1 MVFLGKPV
9 PIFPDHALTFGGRPD
24 RLIDK
29 IIGQSSA
36 MSDMTLAPRRR
47 PLWRLFFMPM
57 LLLIAAAAWSA
68 FWFYSA
74 SKVDETADAWRAQEA
89 RSGRVY
95 DCARR
100 SVAGYP
106 FRLEVRCDG
115 ASVSLLAQTAEQAAT
130 RTPITAKLG
139 EILVVAQVYDPKL
152 LIAEFT
158 SPATISGP
166 GQPSMIANWSKARS
180 SVAGLPAVPQRVSLV
195 FDDPSIDRTDVS
207 PQTPLARARHI
218 ELHGRLVEGS
228 QDHPDI
234 ETVLRIEQ
242 GSVQEVHPLLAEPF
256 DADVR
261 TILTGLKD
269 FSPKPWPQRFRE
281 IQAAG
286 GHVEIVQS
294 RIQQGNLIAVASG
307 SLGLS
312 AQGRLDG
319 ELQMTVVG
327 LDKAIAALGI
337 EKMLDEGV
345 PQATLDRV
353 APGVKTADVNSLL
366 GALDRAIP
374 GLGKAVKQNANI
386 AAGAGINA
394 LGKEA
399 MLEGKKARAFP
410 LRFVDGAV
418 FLGPLKVAQTPPLF

>member
-1 MVFLGKPV
+1 
-9 PIFPDHALTFGGRPD
+9 
-24 RLIDK
+24 
-29 IIGQSSA
+29 

-47 PLWRLFFMPM
+47 PLWRLFFAPV

-74 SKVDETADAWRAQEA
+74 SKVDETADAWRAREA
-89 RSGRVY
+89 RSGRIY
-95 DCARR
+95 DCASR

-115 ASVSLLAQTAEQAAT
+115 ASVSLVSQTAGQAAT
-130 RTPITAKLG
+130 QTPITAKLG
-139 EILVVAQVYDPKL
+139 EILVVSQIYDPKL

-158 SPATISGP
+158 APATIAGP

-180 SVAGLPAVPQRVSLV
+180 SVVGLPAAPRRISLV
-195 FDDPSIDRTDVS
+195 FDDPSIDRTDIS
-207 PQTPLARARHI
+207 PQTPLARAKHI

-228 QDHPDI
+228 ALDHPTI
-234 ETVLRIEQ
+234 ETALRIEQ

-261 TILTGLKD
+261 TMLIGLKD

-294 RIQQGNLIAVASG
+294 RVQQGDLIAVASG

-312 AQGRLDG
+312 AEGRLDG
-319 ELQMTVVG
+319 ELQMTVAG
-327 LDKAIAALGI
+327 LDKVIAALGI

-353 APGVKTADVNSLL
+353 APGVKTADVNNLL

-374 GLGKAVKQNANI
+374 GLGKVVKQNANV
-386 AAGAGINA
+386 AAAAGINA

-399 MLEGKKARAFP
+399 ILEGKKARAFP

-418 FLGPLKVAQTPPLF
+418 FLGPLKVAQTPALF

>member
-1 MVFLGKPV
+1 
-9 PIFPDHALTFGGRPD
+9 
-24 RLIDK
+24 
-29 IIGQSSA
+29 

-47 PLWRLFFMPM
+47 PLWRLFFMPV

-74 SKVDETADAWRAQEA
+74 SRVDQTADAWRAQEA
-89 RSGRVY
+89 RSGRIY
-95 DCARR
+95 DCASR

-115 ASVSLLAQTAEQAAT
+115 VSVSLVSQTAGQAAT
-130 RTPITAKLG
+130 QTPITAKLG
-139 EILVVAQVYDPKL
+139 EILVVSQIYQPKL

-158 SPATISGP
+158 APATIAGP
-166 GQPSMIANWSKARS
+166 GLPSMIANWSKARS
-180 SVAGLPAVPQRVSLV
+180 SVVGLPDVPQRISLV
-195 FDDPSIDRTDVS
+195 FDDPSIDRTDIS
-207 PQTPLARARHI
+207 PPTPLARAKHV
-218 ELHGRLVEGS
+218 ELHGRLVDGS
-228 QDHPDI
+228 APGHPDI

-242 GSVQEVHPLLAEPF
+242 GSVQEVHPLLVEPF
-256 DADVR
+256 DAEVR

-269 FSPKPWPQRFRE
+269 FSPKPWPERFRE

-294 RIQQGNLIAVASG
+294 RIQQGDLIAVASG

-312 AQGRLDG
+312 AEGRLDG
-319 ELQMTVVG
+319 ELQMTVAG
-327 LDKAIAALGI
+327 LDKVIAALGI

-345 PQATLDRV
+345 PQATLDHV
-353 APGVKTADVNSLL
+353 APGVKTADVNNLL

-374 GLGKAVKQNANI
+374 GLGKVVKQNAN
-386 AAGAGINA
+386 AAAAAGINA

-399 MLEGKKARAFP
+399 TLEGRKARSFP
-410 LRFVDGAV
+410 LRFVDGAA
-418 FLGPLKVAQTPPLF
+418 FLGPLKVAQIPPLF